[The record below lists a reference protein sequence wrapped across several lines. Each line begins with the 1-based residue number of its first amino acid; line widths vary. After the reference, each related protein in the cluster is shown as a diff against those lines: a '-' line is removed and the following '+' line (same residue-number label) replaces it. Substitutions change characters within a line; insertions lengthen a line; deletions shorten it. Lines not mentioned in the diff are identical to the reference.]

1 MEVNV
6 SKQELTINKLV
17 GTKTKNVTIEGDVII
32 PDIKPDILNAIDNV
46 GNVCIYKKEILDG
59 KVRFDGGI
67 NLYLIYLPDSETETT
82 RGLNT
87 TIDFSQI
94 IEMENCNHNM
104 DVI

>member
-46 GNVCIYKKEILDG
+46 GNVCIYKK
-59 KVRFDGGI
+59 
-67 NLYLIYLPDSETETT
+67 
-82 RGLNT
+82 
-87 TIDFSQI
+87 
-94 IEMENCNHNM
+94 
-104 DVI
+104 